1 MPVFESNQQKMAY
14 TTFGNG
20 ETLFLWA
27 HGWGHN
33 RAGLQRIAASLTPLG
48 THILIDFP
56 GFGESPAPVTDWTVG
71 DYAEFMAKFLR
82 AQTAKKII
90 WVGHSFGCRVG
101 IKLAAT
107 HPDLITK
114 LILISAPGLPR
125 RRPPHQQLYFMLRLW
140 VFKTFKILLWKPQ
153 WKESLRRTFSSP
165 DFNNAGPLRNI
176 FMNTIREILADDAA
190 KISCSTLLLCGAQD
204 NETPP
209 DISTRY
215 AALITGSQTRIMD
228 GYDHYTILTHG
239 AAICAHSIKTFV
251 TESA

>member
-1 MPVFESNQQKMAY
+1 MPVFESNQQKIAY
-14 TTFGNG
+14 ATFGNG

-33 RAGLQRIAASLTPLG
+33 RAGLERIASSLTPLG

-56 GFGESPAPVTDWTVG
+56 GFGESPIPATDWTIG
-71 DYAEFMAKFLR
+71 DYADFMAAFLR
-82 AQTAKKII
+82 TQNAKKII
-90 WVGHSFGCRVG
+90 WIGHSFGCRVG

-125 RRPPHQQLYFMLRLW
+125 KRPLWQSLYFALRVRL
-140 VFKTFKILLWKPQ
+140 FKILKHLLWKAE
-153 WKESLRRTFSSP
+153 WKESLRRRFSSA
-165 DFNNAGPLRNI
+165 DFNNAGPLRHI

-190 KISCSTLLLCGAQD
+190 KISCPVLLLCGAQD
-204 NETPP
+204 SETPP

-215 AALITGSQTRIMD
+215 AGMMKSAQADILD
-228 GYDHYTILTHG
+228 GFDHYTILTGG
-239 AAICAHSIKTFV
+239 APLCAHRIKSFV
-251 TESA
+251 TESL